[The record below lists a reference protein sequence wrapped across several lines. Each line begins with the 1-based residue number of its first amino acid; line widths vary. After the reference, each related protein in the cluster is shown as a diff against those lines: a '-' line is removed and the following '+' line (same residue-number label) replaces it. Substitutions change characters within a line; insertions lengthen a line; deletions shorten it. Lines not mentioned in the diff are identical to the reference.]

1 MRGEEM
7 NFRVQTTSSY
17 HEDKRKCLTSV
28 KDPRPLK
35 PIDPKETIR
44 RIRKLRWAGMDDEAE
59 RLLQELKPWPPDV
72 EVEAVLPTRLET
84 D

>member
-1 MRGEEM
+1 MSHER
-7 NFRVQTTSSY
+7 QKSSAI
-17 HEDKRKCLTSV
+17 EADRS
-28 KDPRPLK
+28 
-35 PIDPKETIR
+35 KETIR